1 MVENIGRCTVCLSKK
16 VKLAPSV
23 SFERDKQLEET
34 AQARQS
40 AIIKE
45 VIDIIMNEFAHD
57 ATAVIDHKFYLSQFG
72 TNDYLDHSCI
82 VKYLEQLDSRIS
94 NKTEDQKAFEQA
106 YGIRNS
112 TSVK

>member
-1 MVENIGRCTVCLSKK
+1 MVEKTTYQ
-16 VKLAPSV
+16 KLVSTARKQMLPSFRV
-23 SFERDKQLEET
+23 EQDKQ
-34 AQARQS
+34 
-40 AIIKE
+40 AIE
-45 VIDIIMNEFAHD
+45 RVIDIIMDEFAHA

-94 NKTEDQKAFEQA
+94 NKTEDQKDFEQA
-106 YGIRNS
+106 YEISNS